1 MNERKQKLR
10 EARLSVRRNRAVPAS
25 MSWTPVL
32 REALSALAPGAR
44 TVALYWPIR
53 GEPDP
58 GDFARALASEG
69 VTVAL
74 PVCGPARTMDFRRW
88 DPSTGKPTERDAAGI
103 PAPVS
108 GEAAAP
114 DALIVPCVGW
124 SAGGRR
130 IGYGGGY
137 YDRWIEG
144 RGGVLIG
151 IGFMEDRI
159 DDAEDLFEA
168 FDLRLQGIATDA
180 GFVRF

>member
-1 MNERKQKLR
+1 
-10 EARLSVRRNRAVPAS
+10 
-25 MSWTPVL
+25 
-32 REALSALAPGAR
+32 
-44 TVALYWPIR
+44 
-53 GEPDP
+53 
-58 GDFARALASEG
+58 
-69 VTVAL
+69 
-74 PVCGPARTMDFRRW
+74 MDFRRW

-108 GEAAAP
+108 GEAVAP